1 MLPIAKSQTRS
12 TSVYLARRIRENWR
26 SNMSSTTLT
35 LKTKLYASYGAMAT
49 LALAMGIGA
58 IVILTGLASDTH
70 NLGVTLATKM
80 YLAGS
85 IRANSLDMLSVER
98 GIVLRMLAHDPD
110 AADKYIAEY
119 ATTEATTRKNISD
132 LGDLPLSEKGKGLVN
147 DMSSQLD
154 QANAAYQHT
163 IQEVH
168 AGAEKDVLDTYKSD
182 MLPDLKAAAASAAE
196 LRELGRAQLLKGST
210 DTQDSVGFD
219 RWLMIVLLCLG
230 FAVGGFL
237 MVIIRNLDAQ
247 LRQSAQELSEGSDQ
261 VSSAAGEV
269 SQSSQSLARDT
280 SEQAAM
286 IEETSASAE
295 EINSMAKRNAESA
308 KNATALVVEAVQGT
322 EQTNRAVADCV
333 QAMDAIGESS
343 SKIAKT
349 LQVIDKIAFQTNIL
363 ALNAAVE
370 AARAGE
376 AGMGFAVV
384 AEEVRNLAQRCAA
397 ASEEIS
403 ALIEQSL
410 GNSDTGRLKM
420 ATLVES
426 GAKVNQVFASMK
438 VLVEEISLSS
448 EEQGRGIDQIG
459 RAIQKMEQ
467 GTQKSAAN
475 AEESA
480 AAAEQLTAQSEQLR
494 EVATS
499 LGAMVG
505 VTATGSSYRA
515 APRRPT
521 LASVVP
527 SAKRAAPSKPR
538 PAFAAAN
545 SFPMDDDSN
554 FTAF

>member
-1 MLPIAKSQTRS
+1 
-12 TSVYLARRIRENWR
+12 
-26 SNMSSTTLT
+26 
-35 LKTKLYASYGAMAT
+35 
-49 LALAMGIGA
+49 
-58 IVILTGLASDTH
+58 
-70 NLGVTLATKM
+70 M

-85 IRANSLDMLSVER
+85 VHANVLDLLSVDR
-98 GIVLRMLAHDPD
+98 GITLHTLAHDSA
-110 AADKYIAEY
+110 AADQYIEEY
-119 ATTEATTRKNISD
+119 AATEATTRKS
-132 LGDLPLSEKGKGLVN
+132 LAELSDLPLTEQGKDFV
-147 DMSSQLD
+147 SQTTSQLD
-154 QANAAYQHT
+154 KANTAYQYT
-163 IQEVH
+163 IQEIH
-168 AGAEKDVLDTYKSD
+168 AGVDKDLLETNKND
-182 MLPDLKAAAASAAE
+182 MLPTLKAAAAST
-196 LRELGRAQLLKGST
+196 AQLRDLAREQLTQGSQ
-210 DTQDSVGFD
+210 DTQDSVSRN
-219 RWLMIVLLCLG
+219 RWVMIVLVCFG

-237 MVIIRNLDAQ
+237 MIIIRKLDTE

-261 VSSAAGEV
+261 VSSAATEV
-269 SQSSQSLARDT
+269 SSSSQSLAQDT

-308 KNATALVVEAVQGT
+308 KNATSLVTEAVQGT

-370 AARAGE
+370 SARAGE

-410 GNSDTGRLKM
+410 GNSDAGRIKM

-475 AEESA
+475 AEQSA
-480 AAAEQLTAQSEQLR
+480 AAAEQLTAQSQQLR
-494 EVATS
+494 EVAS
-499 LGAMVG
+499 GLGAMVG
-505 VTATGSSYRA
+505 ILDVSNRSPSGQSRTSKTSSFSPILPVAIRPSVPKSRPHKSVLATASHN
-515 APRRPT
+515 P
-521 LASVVP
+521 
-527 SAKRAAPSKPR
+527 
-538 PAFAAAN
+538 
-545 SFPMDDDSN
+545 FPMDDDSN